1 MYTKSTSILLWNW
14 NQTNGMRKFHII
26 SSTLICALIIIFTAG
41 CSQISSPPSSV
52 SVNTQEESIVGKWY
66 APSPDKLTFQFNADG
81 TFTESGQFGT
91 YHGKWVKIATN
102 MYDAEIRDG
111 WGVQKQA
118 HFRYNN
124 GQLLT
129 GGIMPLHKI

>member
-1 MYTKSTSILLWNW
+1 MGIFSKKETSKN
-14 NQTNGMRKFHII
+14 II
-26 SSTLICALIIIFTAG
+26 IKYGVREDLTSYIIFTAG
-41 CSQISSPPSSV
+41 CSQISSTPSSV

-118 HFRYNN
+118 HFLYNN